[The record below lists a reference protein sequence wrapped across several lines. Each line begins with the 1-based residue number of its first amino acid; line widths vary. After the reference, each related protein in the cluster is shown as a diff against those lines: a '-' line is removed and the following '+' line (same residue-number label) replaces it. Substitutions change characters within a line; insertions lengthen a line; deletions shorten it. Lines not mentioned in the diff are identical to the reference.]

1 MKKDKFILASIIIIY
16 LSAVVLIV
24 TGIIDTVKDQGF
36 SYIIMGA
43 VLVILGSSLILLN
56 KKTKQN
62 TDDNKKI
69 K

>member
-16 LSAVVLIV
+16 LSAIVLIV